1 MLKIEI
7 NGLNN
12 NPISLNGSLI
22 EITAEM
28 GMAIMG
34 VHCAFLQRD
43 PAAAKLFRLALTDL
57 VNDPKS
63 PIWEPPAGGTVTIDL
78 SSIKRGEQEG

>member
-12 NPISLNGSLI
+12 KLISLNGSLI

-28 GMAIMG
+28 GMAIQG

-43 PAAAKLFRLALTDL
+43 PKAAKLFRKGLSNL
-57 VNDPKS
+57 VNNPKS
-63 PIWEPPAGGTVTIDL
+63 PIWEPPAGGPVTIDL
-78 SSIKRGEQEG
+78 SGIAREEEQK

>member
-12 NPISLNGSLI
+12 KLISLNGSLI

-28 GMAIMG
+28 GMSN
-34 VHCAFLQRD
+34 
-43 PAAAKLFRLALTDL
+43 L

-78 SSIKRGEQEG
+78 SGIAREEEQK